1 MRDVKPGSIRCS
13 PKAVLMTRN
22 RHAAVITALI
32 VIGAVAAPAERSA
45 GAAPA
50 PEKVISVSSVAA
62 LQSAV
67 KQAQPGDRIELAD
80 GSYSTSSAIALTRSG
95 TASAPITITAQH
107 TGKAEIKGTDG
118 FSFGSI

>member
-1 MRDVKPGSIRCS
+1 MMDVKPCRIRL
-13 PKAVLMTRN
+13 PKAVPMALN

-32 VIGAVAAPAERSA
+32 LVGAVTAPAEHPA

-50 PEKVISVSSVAA
+50 PTKVISVSSVAA

-80 GSYSTSSAIALTRSG
+80 GSYSTSSAIALTKSG
-95 TASAPITITAQH
+95 TASAPITIAAQH
-107 TGKAEIKGTDG
+107 TGKA
-118 FSFGSI
+118 